1 MWTRSARVWGRD
13 TPETVIQDGRFA
25 PALGLIGST
34 MRGVSRMDHKG
45 LASMTAAAKLRST
58 WRRALLLALGLPILL
73 SSAPIFAQA
82 PAAPSPERQV
92 PHWYKKLTIDDQVKS
107 FARNLDLN
115 EAQQSA
121 VKRILEQR
129 QQETLRIQRATT
141 PIDRI
146 DAFRALQIRT
156 AAQIRAVLND
166 EQKTKYNPLVQ
177 RPPQT
182 SPQRSVEDWMKATT
196 SH

>member
-1 MWTRSARVWGRD
+1 MN
-13 TPETVIQDGRFA
+13 
-25 PALGLIGST
+25 
-34 MRGVSRMDHKG
+34 HKG
-45 LASMTAAAKLRST
+45 LTSMTAAAKARSG
-58 WRRALLLALGLPILL
+58 WGRVLLLALGLPVLL
-73 SSAPIFAQA
+73 SSASTFAQA
-82 PAAPSPERQV
+82 GAAAGPERHVHQ
-92 PHWYKKLTIDDQVKS
+92 WYKRVSIDDQVKS
-107 FARNLDLN
+107 FAKNLDLN
-115 EAQQSA
+115 EAQRSA

-166 EQKTKYNPLVQ
+166 EQKTKYNPLGQ

-182 SPQRSVEDWMKATT
+182 SPQRSVEDWMRATT
-196 SH
+196 PH

>member
-1 MWTRSARVWGRD
+1 
-13 TPETVIQDGRFA
+13 
-25 PALGLIGST
+25 
-34 MRGVSRMDHKG
+34 MDHKG
-45 LASMTAAAKLRST
+45 LASMTAAVKLRST
-58 WRRALLLALGLPILL
+58 WHRALLLALELPILL
-73 SSAPIFAQA
+73 SSAPIFAQT